1 MATASSLLSISS
13 TSYLKV
19 RCSVLWWSD
28 LHSLAETVACS
39 GCPLRSQL
47 GIWILDIDIG
57 AFWSTGRYQILCG
70 SRPEPIPSRVRFL
83 CYYDAIMDSSCLGA
97 MHLKSRMV
105 RVVLGDKSLE
115 VFPNTAL
122 KAVPYPA
129 QLHTAAC
136 SLPIVPFFIY
146 KVSCTWICR
155 PRGKLRRGQR
165 WERGK
170 QGFSCPVL
178 SRACHWNKWEISHS
192 TVHRQLSLFF
202 KRKEMTLNILQSAW
216 GILKSGLW
224 QTKPYR
230 VISSSPPNLRDS
242 LHPGSLSNLF
252 ALLSL
257 IPCFS
262 FPSWRTAYPCVA
274 PSLCLPGLLS
284 T

>member
-57 AFWSTGRYQILCG
+57 AFWSSGRYQILCG

-83 CYYDAIMDSSCLGA
+83 RYYDAIMDSSCLGA

-105 RVVLGDKSLE
+105 RVVLGEKTLE

-129 QLHTAAC
+129 QLRTAAC
-136 SLPIVPFFIY
+136 SLPIVPFFPY
-146 KVSCTWICR
+146 KISCTWICR
-155 PRGKLRRGQR
+155 TGGKLRRGQR
-165 WERGK
+165 WEGGK

-192 TVHRQLSLFF
+192 TVHRQLSLWFSRGKKWPWTCCIMPETSWNRASDRQNPTEWSVHLLPTFAIPFIPAAFPVSLPFF
-202 KRKEMTLNILQSAW
+202 
-216 GILKSGLW
+216 
-224 QTKPYR
+224 
-230 VISSSPPNLRDS
+230 
-242 LHPGSLSNLF
+242 H
-252 ALLSL
+252 
-257 IPCFS
+257 
-262 FPSWRTAYPCVA
+262 
-274 PSLCLPGLLS
+274 
-284 T
+284 